1 MKFHWPF
8 GLEKRADSY
17 TDTLIALITERAN
30 NGPTPTSAATGALE
44 AASGLVSRAFMTC
57 EVQGSPEAQRVL
69 TPECLGMVGRA
80 LIRHGQIVFMIRTSR
95 GRLELLP
102 AQTHDVFGGPERDEW
117 EYRITLGGPS
127 ETLTFENVP
136 SSSIIHAK
144 YAIDPSRP
152 WVGMSP
158 MSIAALAGRMS
169 AETMAALA
177 DESSM
182 PRGAFLPLPVDG
194 EDSTVAAMQAD
205 IKRSK
210 GSILT
215 VEAGDFDNPAD
226 KRMAD
231 YAVKRFGAMPP
242 DSLVKLAQLATAEV
256 LAACGVNPA
265 LVADTQGT
273 AMREAYRQFLF
284 GLVSPLGRMFA
295 AELSEKL
302 DEDIKIDWTELRAS
316 DIAGR
321 ARAYGVF
328 RGGGMDVNSAALQ
341 AGLDPR
347 HITEEPK
354 PEPKVEETTPSPT

>member
-1 MKFHWPF
+1 MKFQWPF
-8 GLEKRADSY
+8 SLEKRDDSY
-17 TDTLIALITERAN
+17 TSTLIALIQQQSN
-30 NGPTPTSAATGALE
+30 IGPTPTSAATGALE

-80 LIRHGQIVFMIRTSR
+80 LIRQGQIVFMIRTSR
-95 GRLELLP
+95 GNLELLP
-102 AQTHDVFGGPERDEW
+102 AQTHDVFGGPERDTW
-117 EYRITLGGPS
+117 EYRLTLGGPS
-127 ETLTFENVP
+127 ETSTFEEVP
-136 SSSIIHAK
+136 ASSVIHAK
-144 YAIDPSRP
+144 YAIDPSYP
-152 WVGMSP
+152 WRGLSP
-158 MSIAALAGRMS
+158 LGIAALAGRMS

-182 PRGAFLPLPVDG
+182 PRGGFLPLPVDG
-194 EDSTVAAMQAD
+194 DDPTTDLMRAD
-205 IKRSK
+205 IKKSK
-210 GSILT
+210 GAILT
-215 VEAGDFDNPAD
+215 VEGGDFDNPGD
-226 KRMAD
+226 KRTAD
-231 YAVKRFGAMPP
+231 YEVKRFGAMPP
-242 DSLVKLAQLATAEV
+242 DALVKLAALATAEV

-302 DEDIKIDWTELRAS
+302 DEDITLDWTELRAS

-321 ARAYGVF
+321 ARAYGTF
-328 RGGGMDVNSAALQ
+328 RGGGMDVTSAALQ

-354 PEPKVEETTPSPT
+354 PEPVEAKPDDAQA

>member
-1 MKFHWPF
+1 MKIRWPF
-8 GLEKRADSY
+8 SLEKRDDSY
-17 TDTLIALITERAN
+17 TDTLIALIQQQSN

-80 LIRHGQIVFMIRTSR
+80 LIRHGQIVFMIRTSK
-95 GRLELLP
+95 GSLELLP
-102 AQTHDVFGGPERDEW
+102 AQTHDVFGTPESDGW
-117 EYRITLGGPS
+117 EYRLTLGGPS

-136 SSSIIHAK
+136 SSSVIHAK
-144 YAIDPSRP
+144 YAIDPSYP
-152 WVGMSP
+152 WRGLSP
-158 MSIAALAGRMS
+158 LSIAGLAGRLS

-177 DESSM
+177 DESSS
-182 PRGAFLPLPVDG
+182 PRGGFLPLPV
-194 EDSTVAAMQAD
+194 EDSTLDSMRAA
-205 IKRSK
+205 IRRSN
-210 GSILT
+210 GNILT
-215 VEAGDFDNPAD
+215 VEGGDFDNPGD
-226 KRMAD
+226 KRVAD
-231 YAVKRFGAMPP
+231 YVVKRFGAMPP
-242 DSLVKLAQLATAEV
+242 DSLVKLAALATAEV

-302 DEDIKIDWTELRAS
+302 DEEITLDWTELRAS

-321 ARAYGVF
+321 ARAYGTF
-328 RGGGMDVNSAALQ
+328 RQGGMDVTSAALQ

-354 PEPKVEETTPSPT
+354 PEPAPEPPNG

>member
-1 MKFHWPF
+1 MKFQWPF
-8 GLEKRADSY
+8 SLEKRDDSY
-17 TDTLIALITERAN
+17 TSTLIALIQQQSN
-30 NGPTPTSAATGALE
+30 IGPTPTSAATGALE

-80 LIRHGQIVFMIRTSR
+80 LIRQGQIVFMIRTSR
-95 GRLELLP
+95 GNLELLP
-102 AQTHDVFGGPERDEW
+102 AQTHDVFGGPERDTW
-117 EYRITLGGPS
+117 EYRLTLGGPS
-127 ETLTFENVP
+127 ETSTFEEVP
-136 SSSIIHAK
+136 ASSVIHAK
-144 YAIDPSRP
+144 YAIDPSYP
-152 WVGMSP
+152 WRGLSP
-158 MSIAALAGRMS
+158 LGIAALAGRMS

-182 PRGAFLPLPVDG
+182 PRGGFLPLPVDG
-194 EDSTVAAMQAD
+194 DDPTTDLMRAD
-205 IKRSK
+205 IKKSK
-210 GSILT
+210 GAILT
-215 VEAGDFDNPAD
+215 VEGGDFDNPGD
-226 KRMAD
+226 KRTAD
-231 YAVKRFGAMPP
+231 YEVKRFGAMPP
-242 DSLVKLAQLATAEV
+242 DALVKLAALATAEV

-302 DEDIKIDWTELRAS
+302 DEDITLDWTELRAS

-321 ARAYGVF
+321 ARAYGTF
-328 RGGGMDVNSAALQ
+328 RGGGMDVTSAALQ

-354 PEPKVEETTPSPT
+354 PEPEPEAPKPEGS

>member
-17 TDTLIALITERAN
+17 TDTLIALITQQAN
-30 NGPTPTSAATGALE
+30 NGPTPNSAATGALE

-57 EVQGSPEAQRVL
+57 EVSGSPEAQRVL

-102 AQTHDVFGGPERDEW
+102 AQTHDVFGQGERDEW
-117 EYRITLGGPS
+117 EYRLTIGGPS
-127 ETLTFENVP
+127 ETSTFENVP
-136 SSSIIHAK
+136 SSSVIHAK
-144 YAIDPSRP
+144 YAIDPSQP
-152 WVGMSP
+152 WRGLSP
-158 MSIAALAGRMS
+158 LSVAGLAGRLS

-194 EDSTVAAMQAD
+194 DDTTVAGLKSD

-210 GSILT
+210 GAILT
-215 VEAGDFDNPAD
+215 VEGGDFDNPGD

-231 YAVKRFGAMPP
+231 YMVKRFRAMPP
-242 DSLVKLAQLATAEV
+242 DSLVKLAELATAEV

-284 GLVSPLGRMFA
+284 GLVSPLGRMLA

-302 DEDIKIDWTELRAS
+302 DEEITLDWTELRAS
-316 DIAGR
+316 DITGR
-321 ARAYGVF
+321 ARAYGTF
-328 RGGGMDVNSAALQ
+328 RQGGMDVNSAALQ

-354 PEPKVEETTPSPT
+354 PDPEPVEKNVQA

>member
-1 MKFHWPF
+1 MKFQWPF
-8 GLEKRADSY
+8 SLEKRDDSY
-17 TDTLIALITERAN
+17 TDTLIALIQQQAN

-57 EVQGSPEAQRVL
+57 EVQGSAEAQRVL

-102 AQTHDVFGGPERDEW
+102 AQTHDVFGGERDEW
-117 EYRITLGGPS
+117 EYRLTLGGPS

-144 YAIDPSRP
+144 YAIDASQP
-152 WVGMSP
+152 WRGLSP
-158 MSIAALAGRMS
+158 LSIAGLAGRLS

-215 VEAGDFDNPAD
+215 VEGGDFDNPGD

-242 DSLVKLAQLATAEV
+242 DALVKLAQLATAEV
-256 LAACGVNPA
+256 LGSVWRQSCVGSRHPGNGNEGSIQAVSFRVGVTVGAN
-265 LVADTQGT
+265 VCRRTF
-273 AMREAYRQFLF
+273 RE
-284 GLVSPLGRMFA
+284 
-295 AELSEKL
+295 
-302 DEDIKIDWTELRAS
+302 T
-316 DIAGR
+316 
-321 ARAYGVF
+321 
-328 RGGGMDVNSAALQ
+328 
-341 AGLDPR
+341 
-347 HITEEPK
+347 
-354 PEPKVEETTPSPT
+354 

>member
-1 MKFHWPF
+1 MKFQWPF
-8 GLEKRADSY
+8 SLEKRDDSY
-17 TDTLIALITERAN
+17 TQTLIALIQQQAN
-30 NGPTPTSAATGALE
+30 NGPTPTSTATGALE
-44 AASGLVSRAFMTC
+44 AASGLVSRAFMTA
-57 EVQGSPEAQRVL
+57 EVSGSPEVQRVL

-80 LIRHGQIVFMIRTSR
+80 LIRHGQIVFMIRTSK

-102 AQTHDVFGGPERDEW
+102 AQTHDVFGGPERDTW
-117 EYRITLGGPS
+117 DYRLTLGGPS
-127 ETLTFENVP
+127 ETLTFEDVP
-136 SSSIIHAK
+136 NSSVIHAK
-144 YAIDPSRP
+144 YAVDPSYP
-152 WVGMSP
+152 WRGLSP
-158 MSIAALAGRMS
+158 LSIAGLAGRLS

-194 EDSTVAAMQAD
+194 DDATNEAMRGD
-205 IKRSK
+205 IKKSK

-215 VEAGDFDNPAD
+215 VEGGDFDNAGD
-226 KRMAD
+226 KRAAD
-231 YAVKRFGAMPP
+231 YMVKRFGATPP
-242 DSLVKLAQLATAEV
+242 DSLVKLAELATAEV

-284 GLVSPLGRMFA
+284 GLVAPLGRMFA

-302 DEDIKIDWTELRAS
+302 DDEITLDWTELRAS

-321 ARAYGVF
+321 ARAYGTF
-328 RGGGMDVNSAALQ
+328 RQGGMDVTSAALQ

-347 HITEEPK
+347 HIVEEPK
-354 PEPKVEETTPSPT
+354 PEKVEDDNTPDPK

>member
-17 TDTLIALITERAN
+17 TDTLIALITQQAN
-30 NGPTPTSAATGALE
+30 NGPTPNSAATGALE

-102 AQTHDVFGGPERDEW
+102 AQTHDVNGGPERDDW
-117 EYRITLGGPS
+117 EYRLTLGGPS
-127 ETLTFENVP
+127 ETSTFENVP
-136 SSSIIHAK
+136 SSSVIHAK
-144 YAIDPSRP
+144 YAIDASQP
-152 WVGMSP
+152 WRGLSP
-158 MSIAALAGRMS
+158 LSIAGLAGRLS

-215 VEAGDFDNPAD
+215 VEGGDFDNPGD

-242 DSLVKLAQLATAEV
+242 DALVKLAQLATAEV

-302 DEDIKIDWTELRAS
+302 DEDITLDWTELRAS

-321 ARAYGVF
+321 ARAYGTF
-328 RGGGMDVNSAALQ
+328 RSGGMDVNSAALQ

-354 PEPKVEETTPSPT
+354 PEPEPVEKNVQA